1 MNKKTKIARIY
12 CRVSTK
18 EQNLDR
24 QLNLKHWAEQ
34 RGFYVAHIYAEKQ
47 SGRTSN
53 RTQLKEMLND
63 LQDGETVIAEN
74 IDRLSRLPLSEAE
87 KLIEQIKNK
96 GAKLLLPNVLD
107 FPEVSQDKNSME
119 YIVFNAMQDLLLKI
133 MLKSAS
139 DDYELRRQ
147 RQKEGIR
154 IAQQKGVILG
164 RKMEQKKIDDVYIM
178 RIKRNLSISETA
190 RILNCSES
198 SVKRITRMIK
208 KGSYKPSKKATQTT
222 EGS

>member
-47 SGRTSN
+47 SGRTAN
-53 RTQLKEMLND
+53 RIQLKEMLND
-63 LQDGETVIAEN
+63 LQDGETVITEN
-74 IDRLSRLPLSEAE
+74 IDRLSRLPLHEAE
-87 KLIEQIKNK
+87 KLIEQMKSK
-96 GAKLLLPNVLD
+96 GTKLLLPNVLD
-107 FPEVSQDKNSME
+107 FPEIEDKNSME

-133 MLKSAS
+133 LLKSAS
-139 DDYELRRQ
+139 DDYELRQQ

-154 IAQQKGVILG
+154 IAKQKGVVLG

-190 RILNCSES
+190 RILNYSVS

-208 KGSYKPSKKATQTT
+208 EGFYKPSKQAAQTADHT
-222 EGS
+222 